1 MTVTHEDPVLPDD
14 LLAAFAGRADR
25 YDRENAF
32 FHEDFADLRAA
43 GYLTVALPPAFGGAG
58 LGLPEVAAAQ
68 RRLAYH
74 APATALATGMHL
86 YWTGVA
92 ADLHRAGD
100 DSLDWLLREA
110 AAGEVFAAGHGEPG
124 NDRDLEYARTV
135 AVPHGDGGYRV
146 TGHKTFTSL
155 SPVWTRLG
163 VHALDDSDPEHPKIV
178 HAFVDRDAPGVRIE
192 DTWDTVGQRAT
203 RSDDTHL
210 ADVPVPAGRVARVLA
225 AGPTGDPFV
234 ASIFAWAEVLFASVY
249 YGLARRAL
257 DLAVASA
264 KRRPSVK
271 LGRPVAHDPYVQWSV
286 AEATVELEGVLAH
299 IERVADDWAAG
310 VDHGD
315 DWPVKLVAVKY
326 HATESAKRVVD
337 HAVKAAGAGALRT
350 GELSRLYRD
359 VLAGTFHPANS
370 ATVHELVGKSVLG
383 LLAAGER

>member
-1 MTVTHEDPVLPDD
+1 MTLVHESSVLPDE
-14 LLAAFAGRADR
+14 LLSAFAERAAR
-25 YDRENAF
+25 YDRENSF

-43 GYLTVALPPAFGGAG
+43 GYLTVALPPEFGGAG
-58 LGLPEVAAAQ
+58 LTLPQVAAAQ

-74 APATALATGMHL
+74 APATALATNMHL

-100 DSLDWLLREA
+100 GSLDWLLRETA
-110 AAGEVFAAGHGEPG
+110 DGEVFAAGHGEPG
-124 NDRDLEYARTV
+124 NDRDLEYARTL
-135 AVPHGDGGYRV
+135 AAPQPGGGYRI

-155 SPVWTRLG
+155 TPVWTRLG
-163 VHALDDSDPEHPKIV
+163 VHALDDSDPERPKVV
-178 HAFVDRDAPGVRIE
+178 HAFVARDAPGIRVE
-192 DTWDTVGQRAT
+192 ETWDTVGQRAT
-203 RSDDTHL
+203 RSDDTRFE
-210 ADVPVPAGRVARVLA
+210 DVPVPADRVTRVLP
-225 AGPTGDPFV
+225 AGPTDDPFV
-234 ASIFAWAEVLFASVY
+234 ASIFAWAEVLFSSVY
-249 YGLARRAL
+249 YGIARRAL

-286 AEATVELEGVLAH
+286 AEGTVELEAVLAH
-299 IERVADDWAAG
+299 LERVADDWAAG

-315 DWPVKLVAVKY
+315 AWPVKLVAVKY

-337 HAVKAAGAGALRT
+337 HALKVAGAGALRT

-359 VLAGTFHPANS
+359 VVAGTFHPANT
-370 ATVHELVGKSVLG
+370 AAVHELVGKSVLG